1 MRLTNSMREAFIRAA
16 MNDVPQVDY
25 DGQARKLVTAA
36 AAKLFAD
43 TFPGADY
50 EKFKAAGWLNNT
62 WFSTPTRYL
71 PSVCVHAPS
80 DRSIRSSELEA
91 QLQELAN
98 AAKAQSA
105 QRDELEQKLKAVA
118 YSVTTREALAKA
130 LPEFEKYLP
139 SAPEAVAK
147 NLPAVANLVAD
158 FTRAGW
164 PKDKQ
169 NDTAQGTTAATGT

>member
-1 MRLTNSMREAFIRAA
+1 MKLTNSMRNAFVLAA

-25 DGQARKLVTAA
+25 DGQACKLVTAA

-50 EKFKAAGWLNNT
+50 EKLNAAGWLNAT
-62 WFSTPTRYL
+62 WFSTPHYL
-71 PSVCVHAPS
+71 SSVYVPAPS
-80 DRSIRSSELEA
+80 AQSIRNSELEA

-98 AAKAQSA
+98 AAKAQSD
-105 QRDELEQKLKAVA
+105 QRDELEQKLRAVA
-118 YSVTTREALAKA
+118 YSVTTREALVKA

-139 SAPEAVAK
+139 SAPDAVAK

-169 NDTAQGTTAATGT
+169 SDTSNRTAAATGT

>member
-1 MRLTNSMREAFIRAA
+1 MKLTNSMRNAFVHAA

-25 DGQARKLVTAA
+25 DVQARKLVTAA
-36 AAKLFAD
+36 AAKLFAS
-43 TFPGADY
+43 TFPGVDY
-50 EKFKAAGWLNNT
+50 EKLKAAGWLNEA
-62 WFSTPTRYL
+62 WFSTPRYL
-71 PSVCVHAPS
+71 SNVCVPAPS
-80 DRSIRSSELEA
+80 NQSIRSSELEA

-98 AAKAQSA
+98 AAKAQSD
-105 QRDELEQKLKAVA
+105 QRDELEQKLRAVA
-118 YSVTTREALAKA
+118 YSVTTREALVKA

-139 SAPEAVAK
+139 SAPDAVAK

-169 NDTAQGTTAATGT
+169 NDTAQGTAAATGT